1 MGCNCKATDYVR
13 KAKKYYGYESETRQ
27 NIPSSEKM
35 KMAIKAIFMWVILI
49 LAFPLVLIYFIF
61 IKMFTKSKS
70 VKLFNTIRI
79 RI

>member
-13 KAKKYYGYESETRQ
+13 KTKKYYGYESETRQ
-27 NIPSSEKM
+27 NILSSEKM

-49 LAFPLVLIYFIF
+49 FAFPLVLIYFVF

-70 VKLFNTIRI
+70 VKLFNSIRI

>member
-13 KAKKYYGYESETRQ
+13 KTKKYYGYESETRQ

-49 LAFPLVLIYFIF
+49 LAFPIVLIYFVF
-61 IKMFTKSKS
+61 VKMFTKSKS